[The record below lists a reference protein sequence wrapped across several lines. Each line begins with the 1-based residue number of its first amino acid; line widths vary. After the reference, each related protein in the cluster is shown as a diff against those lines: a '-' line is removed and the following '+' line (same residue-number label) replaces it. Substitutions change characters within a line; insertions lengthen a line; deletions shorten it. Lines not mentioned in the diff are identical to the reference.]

1 MRRVALALSLIAAP
15 LAAQQQPT
23 FDLSV
28 RNIMRGPELYGRE
41 PAQVRWTAD
50 GQWIYF
56 RWLEPGAAWNKTLIP
71 YRIAPRAD
79 ATPERVSDAHMDSV
93 APMLATGPRSRDGR
107 LRVVVAS
114 GDIWVQQRDAQQR
127 VTLRRVTQ
135 TTANESAPRIAPDG
149 RTLFVN
155 IQHPGESPSERSD
168 PAAPQRI
175 SNWPDKRRGHL
186 MPTSWEM
193 IPTFAF
199 FPRPATFP

>member
-1 MRRVALALSLIAAP
+1 MRRFALAISLIAAP

-56 RWLEPGAAWNKTLIP
+56 RWLEPGAAWNETLTP

-149 RTLFVN
+149 RTLYFVREN
-155 IQHPGESPSERSD
+155 NAFAFDLASGLTRQLTDIRSGAAPRD
-168 PAAPQRI
+168 PAAPTGQRAAVA
-175 SNWPDKRRGHL
+175 
-186 MPTSWEM
+186 EQQM
-193 IPTFAF
+193 ILLE
-199 FPRPATFP
+199 